1 MDGGVED
8 VLLRKTDG
16 WLSECR
22 VACQAK
28 DARVCSGQTRWR
40 DRYSHDDEAHRWRHA
55 HPQVH
60 PCHHQLSTT
69 FNLQINRVRS
79 QNFSSQKSGKS
90 RRRWGSWIAFGHK
103 ELWMTWLRVVLVC
116 LLMVKCCCG
125 LELNTFFYKAGLRK
139 SLWANR
145 SIQSR
150 RGRKSLQVCVPV
162 TLAVTWNN
170 LIT

>member
-40 DRYSHDDEAHRWRHA
+40 DRYSHDDEAHHWRHA

-60 PCHHQLSTT
+60 PCHRQLSTT

-125 LELNTFFYKAGLRK
+125 LELNTFFTRRGCASPCGPTARYNQDAG
-139 SLWANR
+139 ANR
-145 SIQSR
+145 SKFVFQWHWPWLGII
-150 RGRKSLQVCVPV
+150 
-162 TLAVTWNN
+162 W
-170 LIT
+170 